1 MFDIFNPK
9 LTMTVSELPRHDQ
22 ELQKS
27 PADLEKEFTDI
38 LHSCLV
44 IQERKNRKKY
54 SICNGAIFEVTVHPD
69 DNQTDEKQTTKLVNS
84 GIRIAVYSIL
94 NQNKIQDVSIY
105 DNTYGPRKKY
115 KTNPLYLNGEKSYQ
129 LLAPGN
135 IVELDIMVPHLCD
148 DGNIN
153 IMAYRHVCEFTLDQ
167 NDSPSFKKIM
177 DQDRITKLYR
187 NLAVEPYNDQL
198 MSYLTKENISPS
210 GYWFVPNGVHIDEY
224 TRRNYLNYI
233 DVILSKSNF
242 DTNVKEN
249 SDLLDRLAAM
259 AIETPVYL
267 WKQALCYAYE
277 HVQRK
282 NITPEILEC
291 VTDVETPRFYTNKEV
306 PVGAFDREKAAYGKL
321 SIGIGTNKLDILLG
335 TTWDIEKQKYMNIR
349 MFYRRQHQGD
359 NFNKLQ
365 IPTINQFAEEAEA
378 NVDCEDMNRDD
389 N

>member
-9 LTMTVSELPRHDQ
+9 LTMTVSELPRHEQ
-22 ELQKS
+22 ELQRS
-27 PADLEKEFTDI
+27 PFDLEKEFTDI

-44 IQERKNRKKY
+44 IQERKNGKKY

-69 DNQTDEKQTTKLVNS
+69 DNLADEKQTTKLVNS

-105 DNTYGPRKKY
+105 DNVYRPRKKY

-135 IVELDIMVPHLCD
+135 LVELDIMVPHLCN

-167 NDSPSFKKIM
+167 NGSPTFKKIM

-187 NLAVEPYNDQL
+187 NLAVAPYNNQL
-198 MSYLTKENISPS
+198 MSYLTKENISPT

-224 TRRNYLNYI
+224 TRRSHLNYLDI
-233 DVILSKSNF
+233 ILSKSNF
-242 DTNVKEN
+242 DVSVKEN

-259 AIETPVYL
+259 AIETPVHY
-267 WKQALCYAYE
+267 WKQALCCACEY
-277 HVQRK
+277 VQRK
-282 NITPEILEC
+282 NVTPEILEC
-291 VTDVETPRFYTNKEV
+291 VTDIETPRFYTNKEV
-306 PVGAFDREKAAYGKL
+306 PVGAFDKEKAAYGRL
-321 SIGIGTNKLDILLG
+321 SIGIGTKKLDILLG
-335 TTWDIEKQKYMNIR
+335 TMWDIEKQKYVNIR
-349 MFYRRQHQGD
+349 MLYRRQCQD
-359 NFNKLQ
+359 ANFNKLQ
-365 IPTINQFAEEAEA
+365 IPTINQFAEESE
-378 NVDCEDMNRDD
+378 VKDDCEDMNCDD
-389 N
+389 